1 MINMQK
7 EKLRVSKIEA
17 GTVIDHIPS
26 GRALTV
32 LDILGI
38 TPETDDTVSILMNVP
53 SGKYAKKDIVK
64 VEDRELGEEE
74 INKLALTA
82 PEATINVIRDFEVA
96 EKREVKPPKKVKG
109 IIDCSNPTCITNA
122 SEPVIPEFEVV
133 SNDPIRLRC
142 IYCERITGEKNLLE
156 QLQG

>member
-1 MINMQK
+1 MIAMEK

-38 TPETDDTVSILMNVP
+38 SPETEDTVSILINVP
-53 SGKYAKKDIVK
+53 SGRFGKKDIVK
-64 VEDRELGEEE
+64 VEDRELGEDE
-74 INKLALTA
+74 INKIALTA
-82 PEATINVIRDFEVA
+82 PEATINVIRDFEVV
-96 EKREVKPPKKVKG
+96 EKRKVELPEKIRG
-109 IIDCSNPTCITNA
+109 IIKCSNPTCITNA
-122 SEPVIPEFEVV
+122 SEPVTPEFEVV
-133 SNDPIRLRC
+133 SEAPINLLC
-142 IYCERITGEKNLLE
+142 TYCERITGEENLLE

>member
-1 MINMQK
+1 MDK
-7 EKLRVSKIEA
+7 EKLRVSKIKA

-38 TPETDDTVSILMNVP
+38 SNNTDATVSILMNVP
-53 SGKYAKKDIVK
+53 SGRHGKKDIVK
-64 VEDRELGEEE
+64 VEDRELGEDE
-74 INKLALTA
+74 INKIALTS
-82 PEATINVIRDFEVA
+82 PDATINLIRDFEVV
-96 EKREVKPPKKVKG
+96 EKRKVELPERVEG

-122 SEPVIPEFEVV
+122 SEPVKPKFEVT
-133 SNDPIRLRC
+133 SKSPLRLRC
-142 IYCERITGEKNLLE
+142 VYCERITEEEELLK